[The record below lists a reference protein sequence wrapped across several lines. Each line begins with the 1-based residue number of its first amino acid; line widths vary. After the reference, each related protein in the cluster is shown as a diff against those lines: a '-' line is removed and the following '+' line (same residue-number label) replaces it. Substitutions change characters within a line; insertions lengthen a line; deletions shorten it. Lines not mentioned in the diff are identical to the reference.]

1 MKKLL
6 LIGLCLLPLLASA
19 QLIACRDSIKDGY
32 NFWLYVPED
41 YNDTVADKPVV
52 LFLHG
57 RSLCGKNL
65 ANVLRYGPIDALKRG
80 RNIDAFVIAPQTN
93 VASWDTEKLWDVYD
107 WVKTNYCVDTCR
119 LYVLGMSLGGYGTI
133 NFTARYS
140 DKVAAA
146 MALCGGSSIDSLCGL
161 TEVPLWIIH
170 GTADKDVPLFYS
182 QRVVNTMI
190 QCGDTSRLI
199 FTKLP
204 KEGHSHLARAFY
216 LESTYEWLF
225 KHNLNDSLR
234 PVNKD
239 YTISS
244 SIMSKAY
251 NDLDGTHTFSIID
264 SKPAK
269 PDAPKHQYHIVKKG
283 DTLSSIAV
291 EHGTTVS
298 ILCKLNNIK
307 RTDVLRIGR
316 KIRVK

>member
-6 LIGLCLLPLLASA
+6 LFCFCLLPLFASA
-19 QLIACRDSIKDGY
+19 QLIACRDSIQDGY

-65 ANVLRYGPIDALKRG
+65 ANLLRYGPIDALRRG
-80 RNIDAFVIAPQTN
+80 RNIDAFVIAPQTD
-93 VASWDTEKLWDVYD
+93 VVSWKADKVMEVYE
-107 WVKTNYCVDTCR
+107 WLKERYAVDTCR

-133 NFTARYS
+133 NFTATYP
-140 DKVAAA
+140 DQVAAA
-146 MALCGGSSIDSLCGL
+146 MALCGGASINDICGL

-216 LESTYEWLF
+216 LESTYDWLF
-225 KHNLNDSLR
+225 EHNLKDSLR
-234 PVNKD
+234 PVNRD

-244 SIMSKAY
+244 TIMSKAY
-251 NDLDGTHTFSIID
+251 NDLTGTHSFTVID
-264 SKPAK
+264 SLPSK
-269 PDAPKHQYHIVKKG
+269 PDPPKYQYHVIKKG
-283 DTLSSIAV
+283 DTLSKIAV

-298 ILCKLNNIK
+298 IICKLNNMK
-307 RTDVLRIGR
+307 KTDVLRIGR

>member
-1 MKKLL
+1 MKKI
-6 LIGLCLLPLLASA
+6 LILFLCLSPLFASA

-32 NFWLYVPED
+32 NFWLYIPED
-41 YNDTVADKPVV
+41 YNDTVREKPVIM
-52 LFLHG
+52 FLHG

-80 RNIDAFVIAPQTN
+80 RKIDAFVVAPQTRI
-93 VASWDTEKLWDVYD
+93 VSWDPEKVWEVYD
-107 WVKTNYCVDTCR
+107 WVKTNYTVDTNR

-133 NFTARYS
+133 NFTATYP

-146 MALCGGSSIDSLCGL
+146 MALCGGASIDSLCGL

-170 GTADKDVPLFYS
+170 GTADKDVPIFYS
-182 QRVVNTMI
+182 QRVVNAMI

-199 FTKLP
+199 FDKLP
-204 KEGHSHLARAFY
+204 REGHSHLARAFY
-216 LESTYEWLF
+216 LQSTYDWLF
-225 KHNLNDSLR
+225 KHNLQDSLR

-244 SIMSKAY
+244 AIMSKAY

-264 SKPAK
+264 SKPSK
-269 PDAPKHQYHIVKKG
+269 PDSAKKEYYVIKKG
-283 DTLSSIAV
+283 DTLSKIAAN
-291 EHGTTVS
+291 HKTTVTK
-298 ILCKLNNIK
+298 ICQLNNMK
-307 RTDVLRIGR
+307 KTDVLKIGR

>member
-1 MKKLL
+1 MKKILF
-6 LIGLCLLPLLASA
+6 IFLCLFPMLASA

-32 NFWLYVPED
+32 NFWLYVPEE
-41 YNDTVADKPVV
+41 YNDTVADKPVI

-80 RNIDAFVIAPQTN
+80 RKIDAFVVAPQTN
-93 VASWDTEKLWDVYD
+93 VVSWDTEKLWNVYD

-133 NFTARYS
+133 NFTARYP

-146 MALCGGSSIDSLCGL
+146 MALCGGASIDSLCGL
-161 TEVPLWIIH
+161 SEVPLWIIH
-170 GTADKDVPLFYS
+170 GTADKDVPVYYS
-182 QRVVNTMI
+182 QRVVNQMI

-234 PVNKD
+234 PVNKE

-244 SIMSKAY
+244 SIMNKAY

-264 SKPAK
+264 AKPSK
-269 PDAPKHQYHIVKKG
+269 PDAPKHQYYVIKKG
-283 DTLSSIAV
+283 DTLSKIAV

-298 ILCKLNNIK
+298 IICKLNNMK
-307 RTDVLRIGR
+307 KTDVLSIGK